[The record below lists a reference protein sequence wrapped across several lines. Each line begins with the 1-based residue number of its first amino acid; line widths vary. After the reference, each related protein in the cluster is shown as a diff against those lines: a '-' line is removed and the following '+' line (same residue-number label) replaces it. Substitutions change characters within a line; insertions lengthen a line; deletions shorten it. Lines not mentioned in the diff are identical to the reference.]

1 MEPGSWHHATRF
13 VSPTVGPVDLDVVLR
28 DIAEEAKREAAEP
41 LSVCIGTDSEEIGDG
56 VKFVTA
62 VVLRRER
69 RGARFYAYSD
79 TDPTLLLRDRRGAER
94 FRERIYRE
102 VMMTAT
108 LAAEV
113 RGVLGEVFDGLLPA
127 GLEVHADVGESGS
140 SSQILGQVIGI
151 LKGYGFAEQEIFIK
165 PNAYAASTVAD
176 RAI

>member
-1 MEPGSWHHATRF
+1 M
-13 VSPTVGPVDLDVVLR
+13 R
-28 DIAEEAKREAAEP
+28 DIAEEAKRDAAEP
-41 LSVCIGTDSEEIGDG
+41 LSVCIGTDSEEVGDG

-79 TDPTLLLRDRRGAER
+79 TDFTMVLRDRKGTER

-102 VMMTAT
+102 VMLTAT

-113 RGVLGEVFDGLLPA
+113 RGVLTETFNGLLPA

-140 SSQILGQVIGI
+140 SAKMLSQVIGI
-151 LKGYGFAEQEIFIK
+151 LKGYGFAEQEIFVK